1 VYVVVTIIC
10 FVFDGKIK
18 RCQNGIEFPGE
29 EVLRGR
35 VLRNDQDF
43 ARDPFVHF
51 RCENLKIYLL
61 GMYIIQFQLQGFV
74 NTARVRHEAMYGIC
88 VGSTAP
94 FRVEK
99 LHALLDCD
107 EESKPWGGDEE
118 RRKTPD
124 SSRFVKIGTGAAPCW
139 YQKFGNLSIEVDP
152 RGDSSHQEYI
162 EGTSELE
169 HGGITM
175 LELPPLRLSR
185 AALKTVHPKRT
196 LPWGPP
202 LT

>member
-1 VYVVVTIIC
+1 M
-10 FVFDGKIK
+10 
-18 RCQNGIEFPGE
+18 
-29 EVLRGR
+29 RGR